1 MKKLRSASLS
11 PQAAESLRLAG
22 VQGFFWAAMAVGNY
36 LSVYLQNNGFP
47 AARFGLLNA
56 IACAVSILAMTFWGV
71 ISDRT
76 GSVRK
81 IVILTLTLGCGLYA
95 LVPLIPADLP
105 VSPVLFLIFIP
116 AISFFRTPMAPF
128 VDNLTVRNCAE
139 HGLNYGA
146 IRSSGSFLFAIAG
159 VLVVNLLIPGL
170 GLRSTFWAM
179 GLVMLVA
186 IVLTWFCYEPQGGG
200 KRAKKTTAGSGE
212 LFRNP
217 KFVTFLIFCFVFQ
230 MGMTFESGFLPYLM
244 ADLDIDSTNLGLI
257 LSVRALM
264 EIPFL
269 FFIAK
274 LRRRIK
280 LHHLIMMGAALMGL
294 EALLFSFFVH
304 SLPQML
310 VFAAFYGLGGGL
322 WIGTST
328 NYIYELAPAHLRAT
342 AHGLFISVSQISGI
356 LSNLLG
362 GVLFD
367 LIGGKPFY
375 CVVSCVFALS
385 IVIFALS
392 FSMKGKNK
400 AAASETN

>member
-1 MKKLRSASLS
+1 MKKFHLSALS

-36 LSVYLQNNGFP
+36 QSVYLQNNGFP

-56 IACAVSILAMTFWGV
+56 IACAISILAMTFWGAV
-71 ISDRT
+71 SDKT

-81 IVILTLTLGCGLYA
+81 IVILTLALGCGLYA
-95 LVPLIPADLP
+95 FVPLIPTGQPYSSL
-105 VSPVLFLIFIP
+105 LFLIIIP
-116 AISFFRTPMAPF
+116 ALSFFRTPMAPF

-139 HGLNYGA
+139 QGLNYGV
-146 IRSSGSFLFAIAG
+146 IRSSGSFLFAVTG
-159 VLVVNLLIPGL
+159 VLVVNLLIPAL
-170 GLRSTFWAM
+170 GITSTFWAM

-186 IVLTWFCYEPQGGG
+186 ITLTWFCHEPQGGG
-200 KRAKKTTAGSGE
+200 QRAKKTRSGSGE

-217 KFVTFLIFCFVFQ
+217 KFVTFLVFCFVFQ
-230 MGMTFESGFLPYLM
+230 MGMTFESGFMPYLM
-244 ADLDIDSTNLGLI
+244 ADLGIDSTNLGLL
-257 LSVRALM
+257 LSVKALM

-274 LRRRIK
+274 LRRRFK
-280 LHHLIMMGAALMGL
+280 LHHLIMMGAALMAL
-294 EALLFSFFVH
+294 EALMFSLFVH
-304 SLPQML
+304 TLPQLLM
-310 VFAAFYGLGGGL
+310 FAVLYGLGGGL

-328 NYIYELAPAHLRAT
+328 NYIYELAPVHLRAT

-375 CVVSCVFALS
+375 SVVAGVFATS

-392 FSMKGKNK
+392 FSIKGKKSTPAPN
-400 AAASETN
+400 AN